1 MSTQRVVKKT
11 VYAGGFAVVIVAA
24 VLGLAAIVR
33 TPAPVP
39 LATPTPVVATRPI
52 VVEQVD
58 VVRHQSSVDIVA
70 RLRNPNA
77 LAGVKEYPITF
88 VLLNSE
94 QQEIVQHPV
103 TTYLLPGS
111 LQYVVAIGIPVGE
124 VVTEVRVDIPPT
136 PNFTELPRG
145 LDLPNFGSFERER
158 ALKPIGRLSY
168 EEQKGILRNN
178 STVDFNRVQVT
189 ALALD
194 ERAVV
199 VGVGTTFLGALK
211 VGEQREFTVQW
222 PEPARPTRRV
232 VIFPSTNVFLEE
244 NIIRAIGDP
253 SLLR

>member
-1 MSTQRVVKKT
+1 MFVVSL
-11 VYAGGFAVVIVAA
+11 A
-24 VLGLAAIVR
+24 VLGLILLLNDPA
-33 TPAPVP
+33 PAPV
-39 LATPTPVVATRPI
+39 ATPTPVVATRQI
-52 VVEQVD
+52 EVEQVD
-58 VVRHQSSVDIVA
+58 VVRHPSSVDIVA

-77 LAGVKEYPITF
+77 LAGVKEYPLTF

-94 QQEIVQHPV
+94 QDEIVRQPV

-111 LQYVVAIGIPVGE
+111 LQYVVAVGIPVGE
-124 VVTEVRVDIPPT
+124 VVTSVRVDIPPT
-136 PNFTELPRG
+136 PTFIELPSG
-145 LDLPNFGSFERER
+145 LDLPNFGSFLRER
-158 ALKPIGRLSY
+158 GLKQIGRDSY

-194 ERAVV
+194 ARDAV

-222 PEPARPTRRV
+222 PQPPRPTVRV
-232 VIFPSTNVFLEE
+232 ITFPSTNVFLEE